1 MHLFSAAP
9 SLLNNS
15 PYSNKLFSAQF
26 LFGIRLRQCVLDV
39 LVARFRDFDRHV
51 DWENSCF
58 DCGNQPLFA
67 LFKKSADHTNIVAGD
82 TDFRSDF
89 VIVVATAAQGADV
102 LQQVYCSVLP
112 SRAVLNKTHN
122 QTVAFLGLNHNCWN
136 FCLAELN
143 ECFDTALAANEVVV
157 RRISVRLSWTN
168 GDGTLEAN
176 LGNALYDLL
185 KIAPVPES
193 RILKTD
199 LVNRNGP
206 YCPHHLVFRLTH
218 AAASWNAVR
227 TAIE

>member
-1 MHLFSAAP
+1 MSFLPIDTYDRFASEWALGTVTSSKPAVMHLFSAAP

-26 LFGIRLRQCVLDV
+26 LFGIGLRQCVLDV

-51 DWENSCF
+51 DWESSCF

-112 SRAVLNKTHN
+112 SRAIFNKTHN

-143 ECFDTALAANEVVV
+143 ECFDTALAANEVAV
-157 RRISVRLSWTN
+157 RRITFRPPRTTRARPLTPN
-168 GDGTLEAN
+168 LAN
-176 LGNALYDLL
+176 PLYP
-185 KIAPVPES
+185 PV
-193 RILKTD
+193 K
-199 LVNRNGP
+199 
-206 YCPHHLVFRLTH
+206 
-218 AAASWNAVR
+218 
-227 TAIE
+227 